1 MARLSA
7 LAEERTDLG
16 EDDVAWLG
24 ALIAEWSLLADLSMS
39 DLVLWLPT
47 WNAAGLVAA
56 AAVRPTTAPTTVPE
70 DVVGTFLP
78 RGADPTLD
86 RVVSVGAPD
95 PVAYPVTRSGRVIAV
110 VARHGSPNPRVAG
123 LLEEVYQRTADDL
136 FAMLVSGDFPTGQ
149 SLGAELDGPRVGDG
163 LMRLDDQGRVG
174 YASPNAVS
182 ALRRLG
188 LAVDVVG
195 RDLRDTLVRLA
206 HRPGPI
212 DEGLSQVSSGHAAG
226 RAQIENGEATLLLQ
240 GIPIRS
246 EHRAA
251 GALILIRDVTELRR
265 RERALLSK
273 DATIREI
280 HHRVKN
286 NLQTV
291 AALLR
296 LQARRAD
303 QETTRSALLEAELR
317 IAAIAVVHEALS
329 AEPGDEVNFDD
340 VAARIIQVVRD
351 LAPAY
356 AVSERCPSIVRAGSC
371 GMLPTD
377 LAMPLAMACA
387 EVLQNA
393 VEHAAAEHI
402 QLELSS
408 QIVQVAPDEIEQGR
422 DSAVMITA
430 RVVDD
435 GLGLA
440 GDVVPGLGL
449 QIVRSLIEEQ
459 CRGHVTLASGI
470 DRGVVVTME
479 IPVP

>member
-7 LAEERTDLG
+7 LAQERTDLTD
-16 EDDVAWLG
+16 DDVAWLT
-24 ALIAEWSLLADLSMS
+24 ALVAEWSLLADLSMS

-56 AAVRPTTAPTTVPE
+56 AAVRPTTAPTTVPQ

-86 RVVSVGAPD
+86 RAFSVGSPD
-95 PVAYPVTRSGRVIAV
+95 PTAYPVSRQGRVIAV

-123 LLEEVYQRTADDL
+123 MLEEVYQHTADDL
-136 FAMLVSGDFPTGQ
+136 FAMLVSGDFPTG
-149 SLGAELDGPRVGDG
+149 SARGAELDGPRVGDG
-163 LMRLDDQGRVG
+163 LMRLDDHGRVI

-188 LAVDVVG
+188 LAVDVAG

-212 DEGLSQVSSGHAAG
+212 DEGLSQVSSGHTAG
-226 RAQIENGEATLLLQ
+226 RAQIENAEAALLLQ
-240 GIPIRS
+240 GIPIRVNS
-246 EHRAA
+246 RAA

-296 LQARRAD
+296 LQARRATS
-303 QETTRSALLEAELR
+303 EATRGALVEAEL
-317 IAAIAVVHEALS
+317 
-329 AEPGDEVNFDD
+329 
-340 VAARIIQVVRD
+340 
-351 LAPAY
+351 
-356 AVSERCPSIVRAGSC
+356 
-371 GMLPTD
+371 
-377 LAMPLAMACA
+377 
-387 EVLQNA
+387 
-393 VEHAAAEHI
+393 
-402 QLELSS
+402 
-408 QIVQVAPDEIEQGR
+408 
-422 DSAVMITA
+422 
-430 RVVDD
+430 
-435 GLGLA
+435 
-440 GDVVPGLGL
+440 
-449 QIVRSLIEEQ
+449 
-459 CRGHVTLASGI
+459 
-470 DRGVVVTME
+470 
-479 IPVP
+479 